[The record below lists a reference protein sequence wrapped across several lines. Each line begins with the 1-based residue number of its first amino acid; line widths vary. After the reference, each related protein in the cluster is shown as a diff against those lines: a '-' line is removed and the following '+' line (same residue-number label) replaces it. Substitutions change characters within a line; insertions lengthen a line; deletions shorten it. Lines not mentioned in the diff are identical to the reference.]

1 VDVDR
6 PPRAVDT
13 RWVYRVGWAAL
24 ALGIVVA
31 AFLRLGPAPSGPTVI
46 IVALDGTERT
56 LSLEE
61 MKALPGVSRRGIY
74 QNQYGNWRD
83 EGFYEGVLLTE
94 LIGEEASYA
103 SIRVV
108 AADGYAVTIER
119 SRVEDPGFPI
129 VLAYALDGERV
140 PDWAD
145 GFRIAVLPQSGR
157 VGNED
162 YGVESAGSYW
172 VKNVERIEVQQTA
185 Q

>member
-108 AADGYAVTIER
+108 AEDGYQIEIER
-119 SRVEDPGFPI
+119 ERVEDAAFPM
-129 VLAYALDGERV
+129 VLAYAFDDVEIPGWSDG
-140 PDWAD
+140 P
-145 GFRIAVLPQSGR
+145 RIAVLPESGR
-157 VGNED
+157 VGNEE
-162 YGVESAGSYW
+162 YGVVSAGSYW